1 MPDESGLTM
10 RYAFYQ
16 IGTSAIATNAFA
28 RRVGIDAVALPSPNM
43 DTIARGVSLSPEFSC
58 FPFKVLL
65 GLLMQGIDRGANVFV
80 VPVSR
85 SISSCQLADFGM
97 AQKYIL
103 ARTGHEVDIVLLD
116 TVRPDRVLE
125 SFRKYNKDVTLM
137 HVSEGLVVAAQKLLL
152 LEGVEDGYRDIYLA
166 ARKQKAEAYRSRW
179 MREIDGTD
187 SILDLHA
194 LGRRMG
200 EDRGRYAKADV
211 GSLLKIAVIGD
222 IYSINEKII
231 NNNIFERL
239 CDLNVFS
246 ENGIKLRMLFG
257 TGIHSAPED
266 PALSGK
272 AREYLRHNIG
282 GFALDTV
289 KSAIRFAERGYDG
302 LLHIYPFSCMPEVV
316 VRTILPGI
324 GADYDVPVLNLPID
338 EQTGDAGFTTRVEAF
353 VDLIGI
359 RRSRRPGTPNRS
371 MRTKRGNGS

>member
-1 MPDESGLTM
+1 MPDETAGTM

-28 RRVGIDAVALPSPNM
+28 RRIGIEAVALPSPNM

-65 GLLMQGIDRGANVFV
+65 GLLLQGVARGANVFV

-85 SISSCQLADFGM
+85 SVSACQLADFGM

-103 ARTGHEVDIVLLD
+103 ARTGHDVDIILLD
-116 TVRPDRVLE
+116 TIRPDRVLE
-125 SFRKYNKDVTLM
+125 SFRKHKSDVTLM
-137 HVSEGLVVAAQKLLL
+137 QVSEGLVIAAQKLLL
-152 LEGVEDGYRDIYLA
+152 LEAVEDGYRDIYLS
-166 ARKQKAEAYRSRW
+166 ARKQKAESFRARW

-187 SILDLHA
+187 SIIDLHA
-194 LGRRMG
+194 LGRQMDA
-200 EDRGRYAKADV
+200 DRARYPAPDP
-211 GSLLKIAVIGD
+211 GGQLRIAVIGD

-239 CDLNVFS
+239 CDLNVFC
-246 ENGIKLRMLFG
+246 ENGIKLRMLFA
-257 TGIHSAPED
+257 TGIRASAED
-266 PALSGK
+266 LALA
-272 AREYLRHNIG
+272 ARARDYLRHNIG

-289 KSAIRFAERGYDG
+289 KSAIRFAEKGYDG

-324 GADYDVPVLNLPID
+324 GADYDIPVLNLPID

-353 VDLIGI
+353 VDLIAI
-359 RRSRRPGTPNRS
+359 RGCRRPRAAS
-371 MRTKRGNGS
+371 RAARAKWGNGP